1 MTNTTEIRSW
11 GDQELADRLA
21 EAKAELF
28 NLRFQ
33 VVTGQLDNY
42 ARIDQVKKDIARMRT
57 IIRQRDLGLDEEGEG
72 E

>member
-1 MTNTTEIRSW
+1 MTRPIEIRSW
-11 GDQELADRLA
+11 GDQELADRLG

-42 ARIDQVKKDIARMRT
+42 ARISSVKKDIARMRT
-57 IIRQRDLGLDEEGEG
+57 VVRERDLGISEEGE

>member
-42 ARIDQVKKDIARMRT
+42 ARINQVKKDIARMRT
-57 IIRQRDLGLDEEGEG
+57 IVRQRDLGIDEEGEG